1 MDTRP
6 QPSHLPSPSKRE
18 QKFAKFDLKP
28 GDEDLIAQL
37 PAEQQAAL
45 RAQGS
50 YAQRAEEMGIAVG
63 TVRSSYACRASV
75 GRNMRLPCRSTSWD
89 RESPN
94 TSRAYLAGPS
104 GRKGKRWEM
113 MCRSACRTIDPIRRR
128 RGSKRQGTA
137 AGSGG
142 LQRVPKTR
150 GCETGEAVCRRDS
163 TGRRYP
169 G

>member
-63 TVRSSYACRASV
+63 TVRSRLHRARAALV
-75 GRNMRLPCRSTSWD
+75 RLRGPGGT
-89 RESPN
+89 RES
-94 TSRAYLAGPS
+94 
-104 GRKGKRWEM
+104 
-113 MCRSACRTIDPIRRR
+113 DP
-128 RGSKRQGTA
+128 
-137 AGSGG
+137 
-142 LQRVPKTR
+142 LH
-150 GCETGEAVCRRDS
+150 
-163 TGRRYP
+163 
-169 G
+169 